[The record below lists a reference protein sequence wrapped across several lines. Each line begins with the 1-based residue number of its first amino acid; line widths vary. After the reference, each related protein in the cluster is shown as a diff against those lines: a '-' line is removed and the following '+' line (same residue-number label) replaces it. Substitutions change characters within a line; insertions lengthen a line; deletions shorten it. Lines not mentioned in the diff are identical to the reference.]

1 MTQQAELL
9 REFDRIPP
17 KYFGEVINFLRIV
30 QQKAQQEIAQQTAV
44 NHNIKEPQTKKMP
57 KLGITRRELEEMLKS
72 AETPISDS
80 LTGIF
85 VKVGDITK
93 EQIRE
98 ARLSEKYP
106 ECFI

>member
-17 KYFGEVINFLRIV
+17 KYYGEVIDFIRTV
-30 QQKAQQEIAQQTAV
+30 QHKAQQEAAQQMAV
-44 NHNIKEPQTKKMP
+44 SHMVEKPQAKKMP
-57 KLGITRRELEEMLKS
+57 KLRITRRELEEMLKN

-85 VKVGDITK
+85 AKVGGITK

-98 ARLSEKYP
+98 ARLSEKHP

>member
-17 KYFGEVINFLRIV
+17 KYIEEVIAFIRTV
-30 QQKAQQEIAQQTAV
+30 QHKAQQEAAQQTAV
-44 NHNIKEPQTKKMP
+44 NHKVEEPQVKKMA
-57 KLGITRRELEEMLKS
+57 KLGITKKELEEMLKN

-85 VKVGDITK
+85 AKVGDITK

-98 ARLSEKYP
+98 SRLSEKYP